1 MRRAEGSK
9 FNKKD
14 AECCV
19 QEGMRKK
26 LAHTRPVRL
35 DVKDARDIWWPQGC
49 TAARALE
56 PRGSSGAQRLRAT
69 LRKSRKCEGTQAFCF
84 SLAGSLAF
92 DHVAVP

>member
-56 PRGSSGAQRLRAT
+56 PRGSSGAQR
-69 LRKSRKCEGTQAFCF
+69 QAQGDSAQVSQVRGDTGFLF
-84 SLAGSLAF
+84 LAGRIIS
-92 DHVAVP
+92 V